1 MMSLLQS
8 LLEVRAAIFAGVS
21 HKVDNRAVVALNDD
35 AVGLEGGVV
44 FSRQLYCCCGSGGFS
59 VGSVRTRIEW

>member
-1 MMSLLQS
+1 MMCLLQS

-35 AVGLEGGVV
+35 A
-44 FSRQLYCCCGSGGFS
+44 SAWAASGQG
-59 VGSVRTRIEW
+59 